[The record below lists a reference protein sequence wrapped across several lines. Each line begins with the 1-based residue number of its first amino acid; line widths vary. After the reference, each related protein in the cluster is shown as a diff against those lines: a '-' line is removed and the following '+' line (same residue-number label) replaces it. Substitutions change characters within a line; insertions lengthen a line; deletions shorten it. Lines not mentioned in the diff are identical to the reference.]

1 METSVEASIEPF
13 DWQRMLF
20 GDSDP
25 LFLAEIAVRTLLLYL
40 FALAMVRLMGKRGM
54 AQLTPFEFVIIV
66 ALGSAVGDPM
76 FYPDVPLVHGFVVI
90 ASVVLLQQ
98 GLSVIARRWPKL
110 DEVVEG
116 RPTVAVRQG
125 VIQHDAVEA
134 GMFSLAE
141 VLEMMRLQG
150 IARLEDVELAVI
162 ENAGRLS
169 VLRRSD
175 ATGGISPELWAT
187 DAIGGH
193 G

>member
-1 METSVEASIEPF
+1 MGASVEPF
-13 DWQRMLF
+13 DWQRMLL

-25 LFLAEIAVRTLLLYL
+25 LFLAEIGVRTLLLYL
-40 FALAMVRLMGKRGM
+40 FSLAMVRIMGKRGM

-90 ASVVLLQQ
+90 ASVVILQY
-98 GLSVIARRWPKL
+98 GLSVIAQRSPKL
-110 DEVVEG
+110 DEIVEG

-125 VIQHDAVEA
+125 VIQHDVIAG

-141 VLEMMRLQG
+141 VLEMIRLQG
-150 IARLEDVELAVI
+150 IARLEDVELAII

-169 VLRRSD
+169 ILRRSD
-175 ATGGISPELWAT
+175 ASDGISPELWAT
-187 DAIGGH
+187 ESMHGH
-193 G
+193 R